1 MEIRTFDQLLEEA
14 KKRGRKKLAVAFP
27 EEVSLHAALLAHEA
41 GIAAPVLVGVP
52 DKIRELL
59 VQAGA
64 DPDAFEIEEADSPAE
79 ACAVAVALARD
90 DKADVILKGGAQ
102 TAQMLHAVLD
112 KENGIRVSK
121 VLSECSLYEDTRVRH
136 SLLAVVDGGIL
147 VAPTL
152 DEKVEAIRNTVN
164 VYHKLGY
171 ENPKV
176 AVLAAVETVTDKMPC
191 TEDAAIITRMWERG
205 QIKGC
210 VVDGPLALDNAISP
224 RAASIKGIGGEVAG
238 VADILIVPD
247 IEAGNLLGKSM
258 TYFAGFTS
266 AHVTIGARK
275 PILVP
280 SRADDGR
287 TKLMSVALGIVAYY
301 QEEL

>member
-1 MEIRTFDQLLEEA
+1 VD
-14 KKRGRKKLAVAFP
+14 
-27 EEVSLHAALLAHEA
+27 
-41 GIAAPVLVGVP
+41 VL
-52 DKIRELL
+52 
-59 VQAGA
+59 
-64 DPDAFEIEEADSPAE
+64 
-79 ACAVAVALARD
+79 
-90 DKADVILKGGAQ
+90 LKGGVQ
-102 TAQMLHAVLD
+102 TALLLHAVLD
-112 KENGIRVSK
+112 KDTGIRASNVM
-121 VLSECSLYEDTRVRH
+121 SECTIYEDTRMRH

-152 DEKVEAIRNTVN
+152 DEKVEAIKNTVR
-164 VYHKLGY
+164 VYHRLGY

-176 AVLAAVETVTDKMPC
+176 AVLAAVETVTEKMPC
-191 TEDAAIITRMWERG
+191 TEDAAIIARMCERG

-275 PILVP
+275 PVLVP
-280 SRADDGR
+280 SRADDGQ

-301 QEEL
+301 

>member
-1 MEIRTFDQLLEEA
+1 MEIRTFAEVLEEA
-14 KKRGRKKLAVAFP
+14 KKRGRRKLAVVFP
-27 EEVSLHAALLAHEA
+27 EEVSLHAAILAQQA
-41 GIAAPVLVGVP
+41 GIAALVLVGQP
-52 DKIRELL
+52 DRIAALL
-59 VQAGA
+59 QQAGA
-64 DPDAFEIEEADSPAE
+64 SADEYEVVAAGDPVQ
-79 ACAVAVALARD
+79 ACRIAVQLAHD
-90 DKADVILKGGAQ
+90 DRVDVLLKGGVQ
-102 TAQMLHAVLD
+102 TAQLLHAVLD
-112 KENGIRVSK
+112 KDTGIRASNVM
-121 VLSECSLYEDTRVRH
+121 SECTIYEDTRMRH

-152 DEKVEAIRNTVN
+152 DEKVESIKNTVG
-164 VYHKLGY
+164 VYHRLGY

-176 AVLAAVETVTDKMPC
+176 AVLAAVETVTEKMPC
-191 TEDAAIITRMWERG
+191 TEDAAIIARMCERG

-224 RAASIKGIGGEVAG
+224 QAASIKGVGGEVAG

-275 PILVP
+275 PVLVP
-280 SRADDGR
+280 SRADDGQ

-301 QEEL
+301 

>member
-14 KKRGRKKLAVAFP
+14 KRRGRRKLAVAFP
-27 EEVSLHAALLAHEA
+27 EEVSLHAAILAQQA
-41 GIAAPVLVGVP
+41 GIAAPVLVGPP
-52 DKIRELL
+52 DRIAALL
-59 VQAGA
+59 LQAGVSA
-64 DPDAFEIEEADSPAE
+64 GDYEVVPAGDPVE
-79 ACAVAVALARD
+79 ACRIAVGLAHD
-90 DKADVILKGGAQ
+90 DLVDVLLKGGVQ
-102 TAQMLHAVLD
+102 TAQLLHAVLD
-112 KENGIRVSK
+112 KDTGIRASK
-121 VLSECSLYEDTRVRH
+121 VMSECTIYEDTRMRH
-136 SLLAVVDGGIL
+136 SLLALVDGGIL

-152 DEKVEAIRNTVN
+152 DEKVESIRNTVG
-164 VYHKLGY
+164 VFHRLGY

-176 AVLAAVETVTDKMPC
+176 AILAAVETVSEKMPC
-191 TEDAAIITRMWERG
+191 TEDAAIITRMCERG

-247 IEAGNLLGKSM
+247 IEAGNMLGKSM

-275 PILVP
+275 PVLVP
-280 SRADDGR
+280 SRADDGQ

-301 QEEL
+301 GEA

>member
-1 MEIRTFDQLLEEA
+1 MEIRTFAELLEEA
-14 KKRGRKKLAVAFP
+14 KKRGRRKLAVVFP
-27 EEVSLHAALLAHEA
+27 EEVSLHAAILAQQA
-41 GIAAPVLVGVP
+41 GIAAPILVGPP
-52 DKIRELL
+52 DRIAALL
-59 VQAGA
+59 QQAGVSA
-64 DPDAFEIEEADSPAE
+64 GDYEVVPAGDPVE
-79 ACAVAVALARD
+79 ACRIAVQLAHD
-90 DKADVILKGGAQ
+90 DRADVLLKGGAQ
-102 TAQMLHAVLD
+102 TAQLLHAVLD
-112 KENGIRVSK
+112 KETGIRASK
-121 VLSECSLYEDTRVRH
+121 VMSECTIYEDTRMRH

-152 DEKVEAIRNTVN
+152 DEKVESIKNTVG
-164 VYHKLGY
+164 VYHRLGY

-176 AVLAAVETVTDKMPC
+176 AVLAAVETVTEKMPC
-191 TEDAAIITRMWERG
+191 TEDATIIARMWERG

-238 VADILIVPD
+238 AADILIVPD

-275 PILVP
+275 PVLVP
-280 SRADDGR
+280 SRADDGQA
-287 TKLMSVALGIVAYY
+287 KLMSVALGIVAYY
-301 QEEL
+301 

>member
-14 KKRGRKKLAVAFP
+14 KKRGRRKVAVVFP
-27 EEVSLHAALLAHEA
+27 EEVSLHAAILAQQA
-41 GIAAPVLVGVP
+41 GIAAPVLVGPP
-52 DKIRELL
+52 DRIAALL
-59 VQAGA
+59 LQAGVSA
-64 DPDAFEIEEADSPAE
+64 GDYEVVPASDPAE
-79 ACAVAVALARD
+79 ACRIAVELARD
-90 DKADVILKGGAQ
+90 DAVDVLLKGGVQ
-102 TAQMLHAVLD
+102 TAQLLHAVLD
-112 KENGIRVSK
+112 KDTGIRASK
-121 VLSECSLYEDTRVRH
+121 VMSECTIYEDTRMRH

-152 DEKVEAIRNTVN
+152 DEKVESIKNTVG
-164 VYHKLGY
+164 VFHRLGY

-176 AVLAAVETVTDKMPC
+176 ALLAAVETVSEKMPC
-191 TEDAAIITRMWERG
+191 TQDAAIITRMCERG

-210 VVDGPLALDNAISP
+210 VVDGPLALDNAVSP
-224 RAASIKGIGGEVAG
+224 RAASIKGLGGEVAG

-247 IEAGNLLGKSM
+247 IEAGNMLGKSM

-275 PILVP
+275 PVLVP
-280 SRADDGR
+280 SRADDGQ

-301 QEEL
+301 GEA

>member
-1 MEIRTFDQLLEEA
+1 MEIRTFAELLEEA
-14 KKRGRKKLAVAFP
+14 KKRGRRRLAVVFP
-27 EEVSLHAALLAHEA
+27 EEVSLHATILAQQA
-41 GIAAPVLVGVP
+41 GIAAPVLVGQP
-52 DKIRELL
+52 DRIAALL
-59 VQAGA
+59 QQAGVSAGDYEVVSAGDPVQACR
-64 DPDAFEIEEADSPAE
+64 I
-79 ACAVAVALARD
+79 AVQLAHD
-90 DKADVILKGGAQ
+90 DRVDVLLKGGVQ
-102 TAQMLHAVLD
+102 TAQLLHAVLD
-112 KENGIRVSK
+112 RDAGIRASNVM
-121 VLSECSLYEDTRVRH
+121 SECTIYEDTRMRH

-152 DEKVEAIRNTVN
+152 DEKVESIKNTVG
-164 VYHKLGY
+164 VYHRLGY

-176 AVLAAVETVTDKMPC
+176 AVLAAVETVTEKMPC
-191 TEDAAIITRMWERG
+191 TEDAAIIARMCERG

-275 PILVP
+275 PVLVP
-280 SRADDGR
+280 SRADDGQ

-301 QEEL
+301 

>member
-1 MEIRTFDQLLEEA
+1 VEIRTFAELLEEA
-14 KKRGRKKLAVAFP
+14 KRRGRRKLAVVFP
-27 EEVSLHAALLAHEA
+27 EEVSLHAAILAQQA
-41 GIAAPVLVGVP
+41 GIAAPVLVGPPDRIAALLEQAGVSAGDYEVVP
-52 DKIRELL
+52 AGDP
-59 VQAGA
+59 VQACR
-64 DPDAFEIEEADSPAE
+64 I
-79 ACAVAVALARD
+79 AVQLAHD
-90 DKADVILKGGAQ
+90 DRVDVLLKGGVQ
-102 TAQMLHAVLD
+102 TAQLLHAVLD
-112 KENGIRVSK
+112 KDTGIRASNVM
-121 VLSECSLYEDTRVRH
+121 SECTIYEDTRMRH

-152 DEKVEAIRNTVN
+152 DEKVESIKNTVG
-164 VYHKLGY
+164 VYHRLGY

-176 AVLAAVETVTDKMPC
+176 AVLAAVETITEKMPC
-191 TEDAAIITRMWERG
+191 TEDGAIIARMCERG

-210 VVDGPLALDNAISP
+210 IVDGPLALDNAISP

-280 SRADDGR
+280 SRADDGQ

-301 QEEL
+301 

>member
-1 MEIRTFDQLLEEA
+1 VEIRTFAELLEEA
-14 KKRGRKKLAVAFP
+14 KRRGRRKLAVVFP
-27 EEVSLHAALLAHEA
+27 EGLSLHAAILAQQA
-41 GIAAPVLVGVP
+41 GIAAPVLVGPP
-52 DKIRELL
+52 DSIAALL
-59 VQAGA
+59 QQAGVSAGDYEVVPA
-64 DPDAFEIEEADSPAE
+64 DDPEQ
-79 ACAVAVALARD
+79 ACRIAVQLAHD
-90 DKADVILKGGAQ
+90 DRVDVLLKGGVQ
-102 TAQMLHAVLD
+102 TAQLLHAVLD
-112 KENGIRVSK
+112 KDTGIRASNVM
-121 VLSECSLYEDTRVRH
+121 SECTIYEDTRMRH

-152 DEKVEAIRNTVN
+152 DEKVESIKNTVG
-164 VYHKLGY
+164 VYHRLGY

-176 AVLAAVETVTDKMPC
+176 AVLAAVETITEKMPC
-191 TEDAAIITRMWERG
+191 TEDAAIIARMCERG

-210 VVDGPLALDNAISP
+210 IVDGPLALDNAISP

-275 PILVP
+275 PVLVP
-280 SRADDGR
+280 SRADDGQ

-301 QEEL
+301 

>member
-1 MEIRTFDQLLEEA
+1 MEIRTFDVLLEEA
-14 KKRGRKKLAVAFP
+14 KKRGRKRLAVVFP
-27 EEVSLHAALLAHEA
+27 EEVSLHAAILAQQA
-41 GIAAPVLVGVP
+41 GIAAPVLVGPP
-52 DKIRELL
+52 DRIAELL
-59 VQAGA
+59 QQAGVSA
-64 DPDAFEIEEADSPAE
+64 GDYEVVPAGDPVE
-79 ACAVAVALARD
+79 ACRIAVQLAHD
-90 DKADVILKGGAQ
+90 DRVDVLLKGGAQ
-102 TAQMLHAVLD
+102 TAQLLHAVLD
-112 KENGIRVSK
+112 KDTGIRASNVM
-121 VLSECSLYEDTRVRH
+121 SECTIYEDTRVRH

-152 DEKVEAIRNTVN
+152 DEKVESIKNTVG
-164 VYHKLGY
+164 VYHRLGY

-176 AVLAAVETVTDKMPC
+176 AVLAAVETITEKMPC
-191 TEDAAIITRMWERG
+191 TEDAAIITRMCERG

-275 PILVP
+275 PVLVP
-280 SRADDGR
+280 SRADDGQ

-301 QEEL
+301 

>member
-1 MEIRTFDQLLEEA
+1 MEIRTFAELLDEA
-14 KKRGRKKLAVAFP
+14 KKRGRRKLAVVFP
-27 EEVSLHAALLAHEA
+27 EEVSLHAAILAQQA
-41 GIAAPVLVGVP
+41 GIAALVLVGPPDRIAALLQQAGVSADDYEVVP
-52 DKIRELL
+52 AGDP
-59 VQAGA
+59 VQACR
-64 DPDAFEIEEADSPAE
+64 I
-79 ACAVAVALARD
+79 AVQLAHD
-90 DKADVILKGGAQ
+90 DRVDVLLKGGVQ
-102 TAQMLHAVLD
+102 TAQLLHAVLD
-112 KENGIRVSK
+112 KDTGIRASNVM
-121 VLSECSLYEDTRVRH
+121 SECTIYEDTRMRH

-152 DEKVEAIRNTVN
+152 DEKVESIKNTVG
-164 VYHKLGY
+164 VYHRLGY

-176 AVLAAVETVTDKMPC
+176 AVLAAVETVTEKMPC
-191 TEDAAIITRMWERG
+191 TEDAAIIARMCERG

-224 RAASIKGIGGEVAG
+224 QAASIKGIGGEVAG

-275 PILVP
+275 PVLVP
-280 SRADDGR
+280 SRADDGQ

-301 QEEL
+301 

>member
-1 MEIRTFDQLLEEA
+1 MEIRTFAELLEEA
-14 KKRGRKKLAVAFP
+14 KKRGRRKLAVVFP
-27 EEVSLHAALLAHEA
+27 EEVSLHAAILAQQA
-41 GIAAPVLVGVP
+41 GIAALVLVGPPDRIAALLQQAGVSADDYEVVP
-52 DKIRELL
+52 AGDP
-59 VQAGA
+59 VQACR
-64 DPDAFEIEEADSPAE
+64 I
-79 ACAVAVALARD
+79 AVQLAHD
-90 DKADVILKGGAQ
+90 DRVDVLLKGGVQ
-102 TAQMLHAVLD
+102 TAQLLHAVLD
-112 KENGIRVSK
+112 KDTGIRASNVM
-121 VLSECSLYEDTRVRH
+121 SECTIYEDTRMRH

-152 DEKVEAIRNTVN
+152 DEKVESIKNTVG
-164 VYHKLGY
+164 VYHRLGY

-176 AVLAAVETVTDKMPC
+176 AVLAAVETVTEKMPC
-191 TEDAAIITRMWERG
+191 TEDAAIIARMCERG

-238 VADILIVPD
+238 MADILIVPD

-275 PILVP
+275 PVLVP
-280 SRADDGR
+280 SRADDGQ

-301 QEEL
+301 

>member
-1 MEIRTFDQLLEEA
+1 MEIRTFAELLEEA
-14 KKRGRKKLAVAFP
+14 KKRGRRKLAVAFP
-27 EEVSLHAALLAHEA
+27 EEVSLHAAILAQQA
-41 GIAAPVLVGVP
+41 GIAAPILVGPP
-52 DKIRELL
+52 DRMAALL
-59 VQAGA
+59 QQAGVSA
-64 DPDAFEIEEADSPAE
+64 GDYEVVPAGDPVE
-79 ACAVAVALARD
+79 ACRIAVQLAHD
-90 DKADVILKGGAQ
+90 DRADVLLKGGAQ
-102 TAQMLHAVLD
+102 TAQLLHAVLD
-112 KENGIRVSK
+112 KETGIRASK
-121 VLSECSLYEDTRVRH
+121 VMSECTIYEDTRMRH

-152 DEKVEAIRNTVN
+152 DEKVESIKNTVG
-164 VYHKLGY
+164 VYHRLGY

-176 AVLAAVETVTDKMPC
+176 AVLAAVETVTEKMPC
-191 TEDAAIITRMWERG
+191 TEDGAIIARMWERG

-238 VADILIVPD
+238 AADILIVPD

-275 PILVP
+275 PVLVP
-280 SRADDGR
+280 SRADDGQ

-301 QEEL
+301 

>member
-27 EEVSLHAALLAHEA
+27 EEVSLHAALLAYEA
-41 GIAAPVLVGVP
+41 GIAAPILVGVP
-52 DKIRELL
+52 ENIRKLL
-59 VQAGA
+59 AQAGA
-64 DPDAFEIEEADSPAE
+64 DANTFEIEEAGSPAE

-112 KENGIRVSK
+112 KENGIRASK

-147 VAPTL
+147 IAPTL
-152 DEKVEAIRNTVN
+152 EEKVEAIRNTVG

-176 AVLAAVETVTDKMPC
+176 AVLAAAETVTDKMPC
-191 TEDAAIITRMWERG
+191 TEDAAIISRMWERG

-224 RAASIKGIGGEVAG
+224 RAASIKGIAGEVAG

-247 IEAGNLLGKSM
+247 IEAGNLLGKSL

-280 SRADDGR
+280 SRADDGQ

-301 QEEL
+301 

>member
-14 KKRGRKKLAVAFP
+14 KKRGRRKLAVVFP
-27 EEVSLHAALLAHEA
+27 EEVSLHAAILAQQA
-41 GIAAPVLVGVP
+41 GIAAPILVGPP
-52 DKIRELL
+52 DRMAALL
-59 VQAGA
+59 QQAGVSA
-64 DPDAFEIEEADSPAE
+64 GDYEVVPAGDPVE
-79 ACAVAVALARD
+79 ACRIAVQLAHD
-90 DKADVILKGGAQ
+90 DRADVLLKGGVQ
-102 TAQMLHAVLD
+102 TAQLLHAVLD
-112 KENGIRVSK
+112 KDTGIRASK
-121 VLSECSLYEDTRVRH
+121 VMSECTIYEDTRMRH

-152 DEKVEAIRNTVN
+152 DEKVEAIKNTVG
-164 VYHKLGY
+164 VYHRLGY

-176 AVLAAVETVTDKMPC
+176 AVLAAVETVTEKMPC
-191 TEDAAIITRMWERG
+191 TEDAAIIARMWERG

-275 PILVP
+275 PVLVP
-280 SRADDGR
+280 SRADDGQ

-301 QEEL
+301 

>member
-1 MEIRTFDQLLEEA
+1 MEIRTFAELLEEA
-14 KKRGRKKLAVAFP
+14 KKRGRRKLAVVFP
-27 EEVSLHAALLAHEA
+27 EEVSLHAAILAQQA
-41 GIAAPVLVGVP
+41 GIAAPVLVGSP
-52 DKIRELL
+52 DRIAALL
-59 VQAGA
+59 QQAGVSAA
-64 DPDAFEIEEADSPAE
+64 DYEVVPAGDPLQ
-79 ACAVAVALARD
+79 ACTIAVQLAHD
-90 DKADVILKGGAQ
+90 DRVDVLLKGGAQ
-102 TAQMLHAVLD
+102 TAQLLHAVLD
-112 KENGIRVSK
+112 KDTGIRASNVM
-121 VLSECSLYEDTRVRH
+121 SECTIYEDTRMRH

-152 DEKVEAIRNTVN
+152 DEKVESIKNTVG
-164 VYHKLGY
+164 VYHRLGY

-176 AVLAAVETVTDKMPC
+176 AVLAAVETVTEKMPC
-191 TEDAAIITRMWERG
+191 TEDAAIIARMYERG

-258 TYFAGFTS
+258 TYFAGFAS

-275 PILVP
+275 PVLVP
-280 SRADDGR
+280 SRADDAQ

-301 QEEL
+301 

>member
-1 MEIRTFDQLLEEA
+1 MEIRTFAELLEEA
-14 KKRGRKKLAVAFP
+14 KKRGRRKLAVVFP
-27 EEVSLHAALLAHEA
+27 EEVSLHAAILAQQA
-41 GIAAPVLVGVP
+41 GIAAPILVGPP
-52 DKIRELL
+52 DRMAALL
-59 VQAGA
+59 QQAGVSA
-64 DPDAFEIEEADSPAE
+64 GDYEVVPAGDPVE
-79 ACAVAVALARD
+79 ACRIAVQLAHD
-90 DKADVILKGGAQ
+90 DRADVLLKGGAQ
-102 TAQMLHAVLD
+102 TAQLLHAVLD
-112 KENGIRVSK
+112 KETGIRASK
-121 VLSECSLYEDTRVRH
+121 VMSECTIYEDTRMRH

-152 DEKVEAIRNTVN
+152 DEKVESIKNTVG
-164 VYHKLGY
+164 VYHRLGY

-176 AVLAAVETVTDKMPC
+176 AVLAAVETVTEKMPC
-191 TEDAAIITRMWERG
+191 TEDAAIIARMWERG

-238 VADILIVPD
+238 AADILIVPD

-275 PILVP
+275 PVLVP
-280 SRADDGR
+280 SRADDGQ

-301 QEEL
+301 

>member
-1 MEIRTFDQLLEEA
+1 MEIRTFAELLEEA
-14 KKRGRKKLAVAFP
+14 KKHGRRKLAVVFP
-27 EEVSLHAALLAHEA
+27 EEVSLHAAILAQQA
-41 GIAAPVLVGVP
+41 GIAAPVLVGPPDRIAALLQQAGVSAGDYEVVP
-52 DKIRELL
+52 AGDP
-59 VQAGA
+59 VQACR
-64 DPDAFEIEEADSPAE
+64 I
-79 ACAVAVALARD
+79 AVQLAHD
-90 DKADVILKGGAQ
+90 DRVDVLLKGGVQ
-102 TAQMLHAVLD
+102 TAQLLRAVLD
-112 KENGIRVSK
+112 KDTGIRASNVM
-121 VLSECSLYEDTRVRH
+121 SECTIYEDTRMRH

-152 DEKVEAIRNTVN
+152 DEKVESIKNTVG
-164 VYHKLGY
+164 VYHRLGY

-176 AVLAAVETVTDKMPC
+176 AVLAAVETVTEKMPC
-191 TEDAAIITRMWERG
+191 TEDAAIIARMCERG

-224 RAASIKGIGGEVAG
+224 RAASVKEIGGEVAG
-238 VADILIVPD
+238 MADILIVPD

-275 PILVP
+275 PVLVP
-280 SRADDGR
+280 SRADDGQ

-301 QEEL
+301 

>member
-14 KKRGRKKLAVAFP
+14 KKRGRRKVAVVFP
-27 EEVSLHAALLAHEA
+27 EEVSLHAAILAQQA
-41 GIAAPVLVGVP
+41 GIAAPVLVGPPDRIAALLQQAGVSAGDYEVVP
-52 DKIRELL
+52 AGDP
-59 VQAGA
+59 VQACR
-64 DPDAFEIEEADSPAE
+64 I
-79 ACAVAVALARD
+79 AVQLAHD
-90 DKADVILKGGAQ
+90 DRVDVLLKGGVQ
-102 TAQMLHAVLD
+102 TAQLLHAVLD
-112 KENGIRVSK
+112 KDTGIRASRVM
-121 VLSECSLYEDTRVRH
+121 SECTIYEDTRMRH

-147 VAPTL
+147 IAPTL
-152 DEKVEAIRNTVN
+152 EEKVEAIKNTVG
-164 VYHKLGY
+164 VYHRLGY

-176 AVLAAVETVTDKMPC
+176 AVLAAVETVTEKMPC
-191 TEDAAIITRMWERG
+191 TEDAAIIARMCERG

-224 RAASIKGIGGEVAG
+224 RAASLKGIGGEVAG

-275 PILVP
+275 PVLVP
-280 SRADDGR
+280 SRADDGQ

-301 QEEL
+301 GEV

>member
-1 MEIRTFDQLLEEA
+1 MEIRTFAELLEEA
-14 KKRGRKKLAVAFP
+14 KKRGRRKLAVAFP
-27 EEVSLHAALLAHEA
+27 EEVSLHAAILAQQA
-41 GIAAPVLVGVP
+41 GIAAPILVGPP
-52 DKIRELL
+52 DRMAALL
-59 VQAGA
+59 QQAGVSA
-64 DPDAFEIEEADSPAE
+64 GDYEVVPAGDPVE
-79 ACAVAVALARD
+79 ACRIAVQLAHD
-90 DKADVILKGGAQ
+90 DRADVLLKGGAQ
-102 TAQMLHAVLD
+102 TAQLLHAVLD
-112 KENGIRVSK
+112 KETGIRASK
-121 VLSECSLYEDTRVRH
+121 VMSECTIYEDTRMRH

-152 DEKVEAIRNTVN
+152 DEKVESIKNTVG
-164 VYHKLGY
+164 VYHRLGY

-176 AVLAAVETVTDKMPC
+176 AVLAAVETVTEKMPC
-191 TEDAAIITRMWERG
+191 TEDATIIARMWERG

-238 VADILIVPD
+238 AADILIVPD

-275 PILVP
+275 PVLVP
-280 SRADDGR
+280 SRADDGQ

-301 QEEL
+301 

>member
-1 MEIRTFDQLLEEA
+1 MEIRTFAELLEEA
-14 KKRGRKKLAVAFP
+14 KKRGRRKLAVAFP
-27 EEVSLHAALLAHEA
+27 EEVSLHAAILAQQA
-41 GIAAPVLVGVP
+41 GIAAPILVGPP
-52 DKIRELL
+52 DRMAALL
-59 VQAGA
+59 QQAGVSA
-64 DPDAFEIEEADSPAE
+64 GDYEVVPAGDPVE
-79 ACAVAVALARD
+79 ACRIAVQLAHD
-90 DKADVILKGGAQ
+90 DRADVLLKGGAQ
-102 TAQMLHAVLD
+102 TAQLLHAVLD
-112 KENGIRVSK
+112 KETGIRASK
-121 VLSECSLYEDTRVRH
+121 VMSECTIYEDTRMRH

-152 DEKVEAIRNTVN
+152 DEKVESIKNTIG
-164 VYHKLGY
+164 VYHRLGY

-176 AVLAAVETVTDKMPC
+176 AVLAAVETVTEKMPC
-191 TEDAAIITRMWERG
+191 TEDAAIIARMWERG

-238 VADILIVPD
+238 AADILIVPD

-275 PILVP
+275 PVLVP
-280 SRADDGR
+280 SRADDGQ

-301 QEEL
+301 

>member
-1 MEIRTFDQLLEEA
+1 MEIRTFAELLEEA
-14 KKRGRKKLAVAFP
+14 KRRGRRKLAVVFP
-27 EEVSLHAALLAHEA
+27 EEVSLHAAILAQQA
-41 GIAAPVLVGVP
+41 GIAAPVLVGPP
-52 DKIRELL
+52 DSIAALL
-59 VQAGA
+59 QQAGVSAGDYEVVPA
-64 DPDAFEIEEADSPAE
+64 DDPEH
-79 ACAVAVALARD
+79 ACRIAVQLAHD
-90 DKADVILKGGAQ
+90 DRVDVLLKGGVQ
-102 TAQMLHAVLD
+102 TAQLLHAVLD
-112 KENGIRVSK
+112 KDTGIRASNVM
-121 VLSECSLYEDTRVRH
+121 SECTIYEDTRMRH

-147 VAPTL
+147 IAPTL
-152 DEKVEAIRNTVN
+152 DEKVESIKNTVG
-164 VYHKLGY
+164 VYHRLGY

-176 AVLAAVETVTDKMPC
+176 AVLAAVETITEKMPC
-191 TEDAAIITRMWERG
+191 TEDAAIIARMCERG

-224 RAASIKGIGGEVAG
+224 RAASTKGIGGEVAG

-275 PILVP
+275 PVLVP
-280 SRADDGR
+280 SRADDGQ

-301 QEEL
+301 

>member
-1 MEIRTFDQLLEEA
+1 MEIRTFAELLEEA
-14 KKRGRKKLAVAFP
+14 KKRGRRKLAVVFP
-27 EEVSLHAALLAHEA
+27 EEVSLHAAILAQQA
-41 GIAAPVLVGVP
+41 GIAAPVLVGPPDRIAALLQQAGVSADDYEVVP
-52 DKIRELL
+52 AGDP
-59 VQAGA
+59 VQACR
-64 DPDAFEIEEADSPAE
+64 I
-79 ACAVAVALARD
+79 AVQLAHD
-90 DKADVILKGGAQ
+90 DRVDVLLKGGVQ
-102 TAQMLHAVLD
+102 TAQLLHAVLD
-112 KENGIRVSK
+112 KDTGIRASNVM
-121 VLSECSLYEDTRVRH
+121 SECTIYEDTRMRH

-152 DEKVEAIRNTVN
+152 DEKVESIKNTVG
-164 VYHKLGY
+164 VYHRLGY

-176 AVLAAVETVTDKMPC
+176 AVLAAVETVTEKMPC
-191 TEDAAIITRMWERG
+191 TEDAAIIARMCERG

-238 VADILIVPD
+238 MADILIVPD

-266 AHVTIGARK
+266 AHVTIGAHK
-275 PILVP
+275 PVLVP
-280 SRADDGR
+280 SRADDGQ

-301 QEEL
+301 

>member
-64 DPDAFEIEEADSPAE
+64 DPDAFEIEEAGSPAE

-90 DKADVILKGGAQ
+90 DKVDVILKGGAQ

-147 VAPTL
+147 IAPTL
-152 DEKVEAIRNTVN
+152 EEKVEAIRNTVN

-210 VVDGPLALDNAISP
+210 VVDGPLALDNAISE
-224 RAASIKGIGGEVAG
+224 RAATIKGLSGPVAG
-238 VADILIVPD
+238 NADILIVPD
-247 IEAGNLLGKSM
+247 IEGGNLLGKSM

-275 PILVP
+275 PVLVP

-301 QEEL
+301 

>member
-14 KKRGRKKLAVAFP
+14 KKRGRRKLAVVFP

-41 GIAAPVLVGVP
+41 GIAAPILVGMP
-52 DKIRELL
+52 DRIRELL
-59 VQAGA
+59 RQAGVEA
-64 DPDAFEIEEADSPAE
+64 GAFEIEEAGSPAE
-79 ACAVAVALARD
+79 ACALAVALAHD
-90 DKADVILKGGAQ
+90 DQVDVLLKGGVQ
-102 TAQMLHAVLD
+102 TAQLLHAVLD
-112 KENGIRVSK
+112 KDTGIRASK
-121 VLSECSLYEDTRVRH
+121 VMSECTIYEDTRMRH

-152 DEKVEAIRNTVN
+152 DEKVEAIKNTVG

-176 AVLAAVETVTDKMPC
+176 AVLAAVETVTEKMPC
-191 TEDAAIITRMWERG
+191 TEDAAIIARMYERG

-258 TYFAGFTS
+258 TYFAGFAS

-275 PILVP
+275 PVLVP
-280 SRADDGR
+280 SRADDGQ

-301 QEEL
+301 

>member
-1 MEIRTFDQLLEEA
+1 MEIRTFAELLEEA
-14 KKRGRKKLAVAFP
+14 KKRGRRKLAVVFP
-27 EEVSLHAALLAHEA
+27 EEVSLHAAILAQQA
-41 GIAAPVLVGVP
+41 GIAAPVLVGPPDRIAALLQQAGVSPDDYEVVP
-52 DKIRELL
+52 AGDP
-59 VQAGA
+59 VQACR
-64 DPDAFEIEEADSPAE
+64 I
-79 ACAVAVALARD
+79 AVQLAHD
-90 DKADVILKGGAQ
+90 DRVDVLLKGGVQ
-102 TAQMLHAVLD
+102 TAELLHAVLD
-112 KENGIRVSK
+112 KDTGIRASNVM
-121 VLSECSLYEDTRVRH
+121 SECTIYEDTRMRH

-152 DEKVEAIRNTVN
+152 DEKVESIKNTVG
-164 VYHKLGY
+164 VYHRLGY

-176 AVLAAVETVTDKMPC
+176 AVLAAVEMVTEKMPC
-191 TEDAAIITRMWERG
+191 TEDAAIIARMCERG

-224 RAASIKGIGGEVAG
+224 RAACIKGIGGEVAG

-275 PILVP
+275 PVLVP
-280 SRADDGR
+280 SRADDGQ

-301 QEEL
+301 